1 MNNQLVRENF
11 AKCVRGYHKLNA
23 SPINETMWEDLNA
36 LIFRKSGTEVTEQSD
51 GGHAPG
57 MDLLTGIGG
66 LSNKSA
72 KYASSA
78 KASFDISSY
87 RLTTVCSAA
96 NPGTPAAIIEEIN
109 RRKNF
114 DFYSILARTEQALA
128 SDKENALAIEG
139 SNKEVE
145 YDWILCPADHKAFN
159 PAAYEWTHTIGKR
172 GKNKDSV
179 VGWHTNVVDGCKM
192 SITFS
197 MSSQLWI
204 HVDSAAIKLFV
215 IASEKA
221 ACKPTL
227 NYIDL

>member
-1 MNNQLVRENF
+1 MNNLLIKENF

-36 LIFRKSGTEVTEQSD
+36 LIFQKSGITILEQSD

-72 KYASSA
+72 KYATNA
-78 KASFDISSY
+78 KSGFDMSSY

-96 NPGTPAAIIEEIN
+96 NPGTPSGIIEEIN

-114 DFYSILARTEQALA
+114 EFYSMLVRVEYD
-128 SDKENALAIEG
+128 DKENATGI
-139 SNKEVE
+139 NKEVE
-145 YDWILCPADHKAFN
+145 YDWILCPGDHKVLN
-159 PAAYEWTHTIGKR
+159 PASYEWAPTLGKR
-172 GKNKDSV
+172 GKNKDAQ
-179 VGWHTNVVDGCKM
+179 VGWHTNVIDGCKM
-192 SITFS
+192 SVTFS

-204 HVDSAAIKLFV
+204 HIDSAAMTPFV
-215 IASEKA
+215 IASSKA

>member
-1 MNNQLVRENF
+1 MNNQLIRDNF

-36 LIFRKSGTEVTEQSD
+36 LIFRKSDVEVLEQSD

-57 MDLLTGIGG
+57 MDLLTGVGG

-72 KYASSA
+72 KYSSSA
-78 KASFDISSY
+78 KTSFDMSSY
-87 RLTTVCSAA
+87 RLTTVCNAT
-96 NPGTPAAIIEEIN
+96 NPGSPAAIIEEIN

-114 DFYSILARTEQALA
+114 DFYSILVRVEYD
-128 SDKENALAIEG
+128 DKENAKATTHSLA
-139 SNKEVE
+139 SKEVE

-159 PAAYEWTHTIGKR
+159 PASYEWTPTLGKR
-172 GKNKDSV
+172 GKNKDSQ
-179 VGWHTNVVDGCKM
+179 VGWHTNVIDGCKM

-197 MSSQLWI
+197 MSSQLWV
-204 HVDSAAIKLFV
+204 HLDAEAVKLFV
-215 IASEKA
+215 ISTSKAS
-221 ACKPTL
+221 CTPTL

>member
-1 MNNQLVRENF
+1 MNNELIKDNF
-11 AKCVRGYHKLNA
+11 TKCVRGYHKMNA

-36 LIFRKSGTEVTEQSD
+36 LIFRKSGIDILEQSD

-72 KYASSA
+72 KYATNT

-87 RLTTVCSAA
+87 RLTTVCSAT
-96 NPGTPAAIIEEIN
+96 NPGTPAGFIQEIN

-114 DFYSILARTEQALA
+114 DFYSIIVRVEYED
-128 SDKENALAIEG
+128 DKETIT
-139 SNKEVE
+139 EVE
-145 YDWILCPADHKAFN
+145 YDWILCPGDHKVFN
-159 PAAYEWTHTIGKR
+159 PASYEWTPTLGKR
-172 GKNKDSV
+172 GPNKDSQ
-179 VGWHTNVVDGCKM
+179 VGWHTNTIDGCKM

-197 MSSQLWI
+197 MSSQLWVHI
-204 HVDSAAIKLFV
+204 DSVAVGQFI
-215 IASEKA
+215 IATINKTS
-221 ACKPTL
+221 CIPTL